1 VIESTPNQPIYT
13 FTGHAAKNA
22 RTRDGSGVQLP
33 VGEVAP
39 ARFKPKSGFVTPM
52 VCEDI
57 EIALAEAQQPLADV
71 VAELETSDE

>member
-1 VIESTPNQPIYT
+1 
-13 FTGHAAKNA
+13 
-22 RTRDGSGVQLP
+22 
-33 VGEVAP
+33 
-39 ARFKPKSGFVTPM
+39 M